1 MISRSVF
8 RIHSLYQ
15 SSESSAGNKK
25 MTASAASKKR
35 WATQQPSVSRRSSGR
50 ERNKVARYGT
60 EAADLPAKPVPV
72 DRIDDGRIQI
82 NFNKINGSL
91 NNYRYPHGCF
101 ICKGILTQSSQ
112 AGQASEGN
120 TIETPDLDL
129 VKQLCES
136 SVAMANKSDAGD
148 ETYIQ
153 AGGGDEK
160 LNLLRFETFF
170 LCDGNQWGNQHD
182 LKTLENEDSGQK
194 YSSRRVHDIQNDRNF
209 YQIMDRVGAGVASV
223 RVTRDGDEKPRS
235 FPGHVDK
242 IFSNPTTFVPL
253 KGRFYAILAVPSACP
268 AAQQPDDNDEFQKFL
283 LEYPHLKRVID
294 KFKKDGEKQTKGES
308 GKIAKNIIVKPY
320 LCSPGDILVFPANSF
335 FHMTITLPS
344 SEGRV
349 LAILHP
355 YSENAESCKF
365 NPD

>member
-1 MISRSVF
+1 M
-8 RIHSLYQ
+8 SLFAQFINIILLFQ
-15 SSESSAGNKK
+15 SSESSAGNKHP
-25 MTASAASKKR
+25 KKR
-35 WATQQPSVSRRSSGR
+35 RATQQPSVQRRSSGR
-50 ERNKVARYGT
+50 ERNKVVRYGV
-60 EAADLPAKPVPV
+60 EDSSHEPAKPVPV

-82 NFNKINGSL
+82 NFNKIDGSL

-101 ICKGILTQSSQ
+101 ICRGVLTQSSQ
-112 AGQASEGN
+112 PGQANADN

-170 LCDGNQWGNQHD
+170 LCDGNQWGDQRD
-182 LKTLENEDSGQK
+182 LKTLENEDSGQA

-209 YQIMDRVGAGVASV
+209 YQIMARVGAGVASV

-308 GKIAKNIIVKPY
+308 GKIAKNVIVKPY